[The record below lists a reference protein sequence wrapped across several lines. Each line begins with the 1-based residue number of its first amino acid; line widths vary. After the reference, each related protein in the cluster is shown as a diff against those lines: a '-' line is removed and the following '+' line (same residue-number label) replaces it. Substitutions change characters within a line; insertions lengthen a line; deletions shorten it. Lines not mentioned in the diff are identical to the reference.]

1 MHDVFRHWCEG
12 DESTVKRRFIHLT
25 EEILKANPTICTPG
39 APSLEARQDI
49 LIEELPKPRKEAGE
63 RGGIK
68 EWGRPKSMINHQ
80 GPRREQPRR
89 PRVLVVCA
97 ETTAVPSP
105 SKPRTTT
112 TYITSSA
119 KLSSARCGG
128 DGHSAAG
135 DRGYDQR
142 PPQGRGTRLALA
154 QGRPQAHRGEH
165 RVDSGEEGL
174 RNFRHLGPELP
185 VLDHPPRRA
194 GDTRPNRVHAE
205 AEKPAKL
212 RATRSVLRDYGNMS
226 SATVIFIMDEM
237 RKQSAKEGL
246 EWVVLYGFGPGL
258 TVESVVLHSAYY
270 CCGGLASKI
279 SVELVFLPGG
289 VCL

>member
-49 LIEELPKPRKEAGE
+49 LIEEASRNG
-63 RGGIK
+63 
-68 EWGRPKSMINHQ
+68 
-80 GPRREQPRR
+80 
-89 PRVLVVCA
+89 V
-97 ETTAVPSP
+97 TTAVTFQAPDDHNMYNLVSQ
-105 SKPRTTT
+105 
-112 TYITSSA
+112 A
-119 KLSSARCGG
+119 LFG
-128 DGHSAAG
+128 DDSAAG

>member
-1 MHDVFRHWCEG
+1 MHDVFRHLCEG

-49 LIEELPKPRKEAGE
+49 LIEELPKPGKEAAE
-63 RGGIK
+63 RGGILK
-68 EWGRPKSMINHQ
+68 GMGSSQIHD
-80 GPRREQPRR
+80 QPSR
-89 PRVLVVCA
+89 
-97 ETTAVPSP
+97 TS
-105 SKPRTTT
+105 PRTT
-112 TYITSSA
+112 A
-119 KLSSARCGG
+119 APPRAGG
-128 DGHSAAG
+128 VCRDHRHSAAG
-135 DRGYDQR
+135 DRGHDQR